1 MNYEESSKWAE
12 LNLKAWKALATQVS
26 SAKNIFD
33 LANSHSSYAITLMR
47 VGKFKESC
55 VCRINGMKVRK

>member
-1 MNYEESSKWAE
+1 MDYEESSKWAE

-26 SAKNIFD
+26 SVKSILE
-33 LANSHSSYAITLMR
+33 LASAHSSYAITLMR

-55 VCRINGMKVRK
+55 VCRIKKME